1 MDTSKLYMFKNSN
14 SGLYM
19 EVQNGTAEDG
29 ANVQQW
35 GADSP
40 LSHNSWT
47 LKEFGGGYYYIIS
60 QLADGRTY
68 YLNIAGGSG
77 ENGANAEILTNN
89 KTSSHLFK
97 FVKNPDGT
105 YYILTRAS
113 KDAAAIETANAD
125 KSSGANIS
133 QWTVNGN
140 SCQKWLAEEHVI
152 ATVTTTSV
160 PVTTTSTVTTT
171 TSVPATSGEE
181 SDGHIKGD
189 INFDEKISVAD
200 LVLINNYLTG
210 KEQFT
215 YDQYSVSDL
224 NNDGFINIFDV
235 ISLRRIILGKTD

>member
-1 MDTSKLYMFKNSN
+1 MDTSKIYMFKNQN
-14 SGLYM
+14 SGLFM
-19 EVQNGTAEDG
+19 EVANGTAEDG

-35 GADSP
+35 GADKVSA
-40 LSHNSWT
+40 HNSWT
-47 LKEFGGGYYYIIS
+47 LKSFGGGYYYIIS

-68 YLNIAGGSG
+68 YLNITGGSDA
-77 ENGANAEILTNN
+77 NGANAEIHTNN

-171 TSVPATSGEE
+171 TSVPAKSQTA
-181 SDGHIKGD
+181 
-189 INFDEKISVAD
+189 ISRA
-200 LVLINNYLTG
+200 I
-210 KEQFT
+210 
-215 YDQYSVSDL
+215 
-224 NNDGFINIFDV
+224 
-235 ISLRRIILGKTD
+235 